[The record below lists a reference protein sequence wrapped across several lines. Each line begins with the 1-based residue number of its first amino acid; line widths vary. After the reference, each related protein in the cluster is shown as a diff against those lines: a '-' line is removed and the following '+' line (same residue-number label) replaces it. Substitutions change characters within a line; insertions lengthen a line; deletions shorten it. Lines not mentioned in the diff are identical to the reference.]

1 MAGTS
6 AAPLRPWLQIQP
18 GEGIMQNVTQS
29 YEKRKEMIYQ
39 LDGRPPLAVAFPLG
53 LQHVLA
59 MFTSN
64 LAPCFILAG
73 IVGLDG
79 PGKIIMVQC
88 AMLISGVTTFFQLYP
103 IPIFGRKSKLPRVG
117 AELPIV
123 MGTSFAFVPTS
134 ITVAHAYGLP
144 GVLGG
149 ALAGSL
155 VEFVMGFFIK
165 PLKRFFPPL
174 VIGAVL
180 IAIGINLLKAGTNY
194 FLGGVGTADFGSVNN
209 ILLGFIVF
217 TTIIICQRFGKGMF
231 QVSALLIG
239 IIVGYFA
246 AFFMGKLSFDLLVSS
261 AWFAVPQPFRFS
273 YEFHIDAIL
282 SFAALYIVSG
292 LETIGNTSGITVAAF
307 DREATTEETSG
318 AILADSLGSML
329 ATVFNTLPNTAFG
342 QNAGLVAMTK
352 VVNKFCIATGAAT
365 LVISGFVPKV
375 GAIFSIMPASV
386 LGGAVIS
393 VFAMI
398 TINGIKLI
406 AKAGFSQ
413 RNITVLSIMLAMGL
427 GLATAPAEAFQQMPA
442 LLRYLFKD
450 SVAAICIIG
459 IIVNVIFP
467 QEPAEKIS
475 TVIEVD

>member
-1 MAGTS
+1 
-6 AAPLRPWLQIQP
+6 
-18 GEGIMQNVTQS
+18 MQNKPQTF
-29 YEKRKEMIYQ
+29 EERKELIYQ
-39 LDGRPPLAVAFPLG
+39 LDGRPPFAVAFPLG

-88 AMLISGVTTFFQLYP
+88 AMLISGITTFLQLYP
-103 IPIFGRKSKLPRVG
+103 VSVFGKQSKLPAIG
-117 AELPIV
+117 SGLPIV

-134 ITVAHAYGLP
+134 ITVAQMYGLP

-149 ALAGSL
+149 ALAGSA
-155 VEFVMGFFIK
+155 VEFLMGFFIK

-180 IAIGINLLKAGTNY
+180 IAIGINLLKAGTTY
-194 FLGGVGTADFGSVNN
+194 FLGGAAAIGTPEFGSVSN
-209 ILLGFIVF
+209 IVLGFIVF
-217 TTIIICQRFGKGMF
+217 STIVLCQRFGKGMF
-231 QVSALLIG
+231 QVSALLVG
-239 IIVGYFA
+239 IIVGYAA
-246 AFFMGKLSFDLLVSS
+246 AFFLGKLNFSLIANSS
-261 AWFAVPQPFRFS
+261 WFSIPMPFRFA
-273 YEFHIDAIL
+273 YEFHLDAIL
-282 SFAALYIVSG
+282 SFAAIYIVSG

-318 AILADSLGSML
+318 AILADSFGSMI
-329 ATVFNTLPNTAFG
+329 ATIFNTLPNTAFG
-342 QNAGLVAMTK
+342 QNAGIVAMTK

-365 LVISGFVPKV
+365 LVAAGFVPKI
-375 GAIFSIMPASV
+375 GAVFSIMPPSV

-406 AKAGFSQ
+406 AKSGFSQ

-427 GLATAPAEAFQQMPA
+427 GLATAPHGAFSQMPA
-442 LLRYLFKD
+442 VIGHIFKD

-459 IIVNVIFP
+459 IVANAVFP
-467 QEPAEKIS
+467 TDEIKMS

>member
-1 MAGTS
+1 MSVT
-6 AAPLRPWLQIQP
+6 
-18 GEGIMQNVTQS
+18 EGQSVHQN
-29 YEKRKEMIYQ
+29 RKNLIYQ
-39 LDGRPPLAVAFPLG
+39 LDGRPPIAVAFPLG

-73 IVGLDG
+73 VVGLDG
-79 PGKIIMVQC
+79 PGRIIMVQC
-88 AMLISGVTTFFQLYP
+88 AMFVSGLTTFLQLYP
-103 IPIFGRKSKLPRVG
+103 IAVFGRKSSLPRIG

-123 MGTSFAFVPTS
+123 MGTSFAFVPTA
-134 ITVAHAYGLP
+134 ITVGKAYGLP

-155 VEFVMGFFIK
+155 VEFAMGFFIK
-165 PLKRFFPPL
+165 PLKKFFPPL

-194 FLGGVGTADFGSVNN
+194 FLGGVGAPDFASVQN
-209 ILLGFIVF
+209 ILLGFVVF
-217 TTIIICQRFGKGMF
+217 FTILICQRFGKGMI

-239 IIVGYFA
+239 IIVGYAVSLFLGILD
-246 AFFMGKLSFDLLVSS
+246 FELLRTS
-261 AWFAVPQPFRFS
+261 AWFSIPKPFRFG
-273 YEFHIDAIL
+273 YEFHFDAIL
-282 SFAALYIVSG
+282 TFAALYIVSG

-307 DREATTEETSG
+307 DREATTKETSG
-318 AILADSLGSML
+318 AIMADSFGSML
-329 ATVFNTLPNTAFG
+329 ASVFNTLPNTAFG
-342 QNAGLVAMTK
+342 QNAGLVAMTR

-365 LVISGFVPKV
+365 LMLAGFVPKI
-375 GAIFSIMPASV
+375 GAVFSMMPNAV

-406 AKAGFSQ
+406 AKSGFSQ
-413 RNITVLSIMLAMGL
+413 RNITVLSVMLAMGL
-427 GLATAPAEAFQQMPA
+427 GLGTAPEGVYVNMPLIFQ
-442 LLRYLFKD
+442 YLFKD

-459 IIVNVIFP
+459 IVVNIVFP
-467 QEPAEKIS
+467 PDGEERS

>member
-1 MAGTS
+1 MAS
-6 AAPLRPWLQIQP
+6 
-18 GEGIMQNVTQS
+18 EGITRGEDRVS
-29 YEKRKEMIYQ
+29 GRELIYQ
-39 LDGRPPLAVAFPLG
+39 LDGKPPLAVAFPLG

-73 IVGLDG
+73 VVGLDG

-88 AMLISGVTTFFQLYP
+88 AMLVSGLTTFLQLYP
-103 IPIFGRKSKLPRVG
+103 VSIFGKKSKLPRIG

-123 MGTSFAFVPTS
+123 MGTSFAFVPTA
-134 ITVAHAYGLP
+134 ITVGKAYGLP

-155 VEFVMGFFIK
+155 IEFVMGFFIK
-165 PLKRFFPPL
+165 PLKKFFPPL

-194 FLGGVGTADFGSVNN
+194 FLGGINSPDYGSIQNM
-209 ILLGFIVF
+209 LLGFIVF
-217 TTIIICQRFGKGMF
+217 FTILVCQRFGKGMV

-239 IIVGYFA
+239 IIVGYAA
-246 AFFMGKLSFDLLVSS
+246 AFLMGRLNFDLLHTS
-261 AWFAVPQPFRFS
+261 AWFSVPKPFRFG
-273 YEFHIDAIL
+273 YEFHLDAIL
-282 SFAALYIVSG
+282 TFAALYIVSG

-318 AILADSLGSML
+318 AILADSFGSML
-329 ATVFNTLPNTAFG
+329 ASVFNTLPNTAFG

-365 LVISGFVPKV
+365 LVVAGFVPKV
-375 GAIFSIMPASV
+375 GAIFSMMPDSV
-386 LGGAVIS
+386 LGGAVIN

-398 TINGIKLI
+398 TINGVKLI
-406 AKAGFSQ
+406 AKAGFSH
-413 RNITVLSIMLAMGL
+413 RNIIVLSVMLAMGL
-427 GLATAPAEAFQQMPA
+427 GLGTAPDGAYQHMPA
-442 LLRYLFKD
+442 LFQYLFKD
-450 SVAAICIIG
+450 SVAAVCIIG
-459 IIVNVIFP
+459 IIANIAFP
-467 QEPAEKIS
+467 SDGSEKS

>member
-1 MAGTS
+1 MSDKEAKT
-6 AAPLRPWLQIQP
+6 AYKERKNLI
-18 GEGIMQNVTQS
+18 
-29 YEKRKEMIYQ
+29 YE

-73 IVGLDG
+73 VVGLDG

-88 AMLISGVTTFFQLYP
+88 AMLVSGLTTFLQLYP
-103 IPIFGRKSKLPRVG
+103 ISIFGKKSNLPRVG

-123 MGTSFAFVPTS
+123 MGTSFAFVPTA
-134 ITVAHAYGLP
+134 ITVGKAYGLP

-165 PLKRFFPPL
+165 PLKKFFPPL

-180 IAIGINLLKAGTNY
+180 IAIGINLLGAGTNY
-194 FLGGVGTADFGSVNN
+194 FLGGVGAPDFASVQN
-209 ILLGFIVF
+209 IMLGFLVF
-217 TTIIICQRFGKGMF
+217 FTILICQRFGKGMI
-231 QVSALLIG
+231 QVSALLVG
-239 IIVGYFA
+239 IIVGYIA
-246 AFFMGKLSFDLLVSS
+246 SFFLGILDFELLRSS
-261 AWFAVPQPFRFS
+261 AWFSVPQPFRFG
-273 YEFHIDAIL
+273 YEFHLDAIL
-282 SFAALYIVSG
+282 TFAALYIVSG

-307 DREATTEETSG
+307 DREATTKETSG
-318 AILADSLGSML
+318 AIMADSFGSML
-329 ATVFNTLPNTAFG
+329 ASVFNTLPNTAFG

-352 VVNKFCIATGAAT
+352 VINKFCIATGAAT
-365 LVISGFVPKV
+365 LVVAGFVPKI
-375 GAIFSIMPASV
+375 GAIFSMMPSAV

-406 AKAGFSQ
+406 AKSGFSQ
-413 RNITVLSIMLAMGL
+413 RNITVLSVMLAMGL
-427 GLATAPAEAFQQMPA
+427 GLATAPEGVYVNMPLAFQ
-442 LLRYLFKD
+442 YLFKD

-459 IIVNVIFP
+459 IIVNIIFP
-467 QEPAEKIS
+467 PDSKETS

>member
-1 MAGTS
+1 
-6 AAPLRPWLQIQP
+6 
-18 GEGIMQNVTQS
+18 MQSTTQS
-29 YEKRKEMIYQ
+29 YNERKDLVYQ
-39 LDGRPPLAVAFPLG
+39 LHGRPPFLVAFPLG

-88 AMLISGVTTFFQLYP
+88 AMFISGVTTIFQIYP
-103 IPIFGRKSKLPRVG
+103 VSFFGRKSKLPRVG

-134 ITVAHAYGLP
+134 ITVAQAYGLP

-155 VEFVMGFFIK
+155 VEFAMGFFIK
-165 PLKRFFPPL
+165 PLKKFFPPL

-180 IAIGINLLKAGTNY
+180 IAIGINLLKAGTKY
-194 FLGGVGTADFGSVNN
+194 FLGGVSAADFGSLDN
-209 ILLGFIVF
+209 IILGFIVF
-217 TTIIICQRFGKGMF
+217 VTIVLCQRFGKGMF
-231 QVSALLIG
+231 QISALLVG
-239 IIVGYFA
+239 IIVGYIV
-246 AFFMGKLSFDLLVSS
+246 AFFMGKLNFDLLYSS
-261 AWFAVPQPFRFS
+261 SWFAVPRPFRFA
-273 YEFHIDAIL
+273 YEFHLDAIL

-329 ATVFNTLPNTAFG
+329 ASMFNTLPNTAFG

-352 VVNKFCIATGAAT
+352 VVNKFCIATGAVT
-365 LVISGFVPKV
+365 LIVAGLVPKV
-375 GAIFSIMPASV
+375 GAIFSIMPQSV

-413 RNITVLSIMLAMGL
+413 RNITVLSIMLAMGMGL
-427 GLATAPAEAFQQMPA
+427 GTADAGAYQHMPA
-442 LLRYLFKD
+442 IFSYLFKD

-459 IIVNVIFP
+459 ILVNIIFP
-467 QEPAEKIS
+467 SDESANKS

>member
-1 MAGTS
+1 
-6 AAPLRPWLQIQP
+6 
-18 GEGIMQNVTQS
+18 MQNKPQTF
-29 YEKRKEMIYQ
+29 EERRKLIYQ

-88 AMLISGVTTFFQLYP
+88 AMLISGVTTFLQLYP
-103 IPIFGRKSKLPRVG
+103 LNIFGKKSKLPRIG

-134 ITVAHAYGLP
+134 ITVAQMYGLP

-149 ALAGSL
+149 ALAGSV
-155 VEFVMGFFIK
+155 VEFLMGFFIK
-165 PLKRFFPPL
+165 PLKKFFPPL

-194 FLGGVGTADFGSVNN
+194 FLGGAGAIGTPEFGSLQN
-209 ILLGFIVF
+209 IMLGFIVF
-217 TTIIICQRFGKGMF
+217 TAIVVCQRFGKGML
-231 QVSALLIG
+231 QVSALLVG
-239 IIVGYFA
+239 IIVGYIA
-246 AFFMGKLSFDLLVSS
+246 AYFMGKLNFGLIANAS
-261 AWFAVPQPFRFS
+261 WFSVPQPFRFA
-273 YEFHIDAIL
+273 YEFHLDAIL
-282 SFAALYIVSG
+282 SFAAIYIVSG

-307 DREATTEETSG
+307 DREATTEETAG
-318 AILADSLGSML
+318 AIMADSFGSML

-342 QNAGLVAMTK
+342 QNAGIVAMTK
-352 VVNKFCIATGAAT
+352 VVNKFCVATGAAT
-365 LVISGFVPKV
+365 LVAAGFVPKI

-406 AKAGFSQ
+406 AKSGFSQ

-427 GLATAPAEAFQQMPA
+427 GLATAPESAFEHMPA
-442 LLRYLFKD
+442 LFRYIFKD

-459 IIVNVIFP
+459 IVMNIIFP
-467 QEPAEKIS
+467 SQETETAKEKAGEVKMS
-475 TVIEVD
+475 AVIEVD

>member
-1 MAGTS
+1 M
-6 AAPLRPWLQIQP
+6 RDK
-18 GEGIMQNVTQS
+18 TQS
-29 YEKRKEMIYQ
+29 FKEGKDLIYR
-39 LDGRPPLAVAFPLG
+39 LNGRPPFSVAFPLG

-88 AMLISGVTTFFQLYP
+88 AMLISGITTFFQLYP
-103 IPIFGRKSKLPRVG
+103 VSVFGKKSKLPRIG

-123 MGTSFAFVPTS
+123 MGTSFAFVPTA
-134 ITVAHAYGLP
+134 ITVGKAYGLP

-149 ALAGSL
+149 ALVGSL

-165 PLKRFFPPL
+165 PLKKFFPPL

-194 FLGGVGTADFGSVNN
+194 FLGGVGAQDFGSVSNV
-209 ILLGFIVF
+209 ILGFIVF
-217 TTIIICQRFGKGMF
+217 VTIIICQRFGKGMF
-231 QVSALLIG
+231 QVSALLVG
-239 IIVGYFA
+239 IIVGYVA
-246 AFFMGKLSFDLLVSS
+246 AFFMGKLDFGLLYSS
-261 AWFAVPQPFRFS
+261 AWFAVPRPFRFA
-273 YEFHIDAIL
+273 YDFHLDAIL
-282 SFAALYIVSG
+282 SFAAIYIVSG

-307 DREATTEETSG
+307 DREATIEETSG
-318 AILADSLGSML
+318 AIMADSLGSML
-329 ATVFNTLPNTAFG
+329 ASMFNTLPNTAFG

-365 LVISGFVPKV
+365 LVAAGLIPKV
-375 GAIFSIMPASV
+375 GAVFTIMPQSV

-398 TINGIKLI
+398 TINGVKLI
-406 AKAGFSQ
+406 AKSGFSQ
-413 RNITVLSIMLAMGL
+413 RNITALSIMLAMGL
-427 GLATAPAEAFQQMPA
+427 GLGTAPAGAFEHMPTVVQ
-442 LLRYLFKD
+442 YLFKD

-459 IIVNVIFP
+459 IAVNIIFP
-467 QEPAEKIS
+467 AEERGEKP

>member
-1 MAGTS
+1 MNGT
-6 AAPLRPWLQIQP
+6 
-18 GEGIMQNVTQS
+18 EGNAREGRELI
-29 YEKRKEMIYQ
+29 YE
-39 LDGRPPLAVAFPLG
+39 LNGRPPLAVAFPLG

-73 IVGLDG
+73 VVGLDG

-103 IPIFGRKSKLPRVG
+103 LAVFGKKSGLPRIG

-123 MGTSFAFVPTS
+123 MGTSFAFVPTA
-134 ITVAHAYGLP
+134 ITVGQMYGLP

-149 ALAGSL
+149 ALAGSS

-180 IAIGINLLKAGTNY
+180 ISIGINLLKAGTNY
-194 FLGGVGTADFGSVNN
+194 FLGGVGSADFGSPSNM
-209 ILLGFIVF
+209 LLGFIVF
-217 TTIIICQRFGKGMF
+217 AAILLCQRFGKGMF

-239 IIVGYFA
+239 IIVGYAA
-246 AFFMGKLSFDLLVSS
+246 AFFMGKLSFELLQAS
-261 AWFAVPQPFRFS
+261 AWFSVPKPFRFG
-273 YEFHIDAIL
+273 YEFHLDAVL
-282 SFAALYIVSG
+282 TFAALYIVSG

-307 DREATTEETSG
+307 DREATTKETSG
-318 AILADSLGSML
+318 AILADSFGSML

-365 LVISGFVPKV
+365 LVVAGFVPKI
-375 GAIFSIMPASV
+375 GAIFSMMPDSV

-406 AKAGFSQ
+406 AKAGFCH
-413 RNITVLSIMLAMGL
+413 RNIIVLSVILAMGM
-427 GLATAPAEAFQQMPA
+427 GLATAPPDAYRDMPLLFQ
-442 LLRYLFKD
+442 YLFKD
-450 SVAAICIIG
+450 SVAATCVVG
-459 IIVNVIFP
+459 IIANVLFP
-467 QEPAEKIS
+467 QDKERQT

>member
-1 MAGTS
+1 
-6 AAPLRPWLQIQP
+6 
-18 GEGIMQNVTQS
+18 MQSKEQTF
-29 YEKRKEMIYQ
+29 EERKELIYQ
-39 LDGRPPLAVAFPLG
+39 LNGRPPFAVAFPLG

-88 AMLISGVTTFFQLYP
+88 SMLISGLTTFLQLYP
-103 IPIFGRKSKLPRVG
+103 VYIFGKKSKLPRIG

-134 ITVAHAYGLP
+134 ITVAQAYGLP

-149 ALAGSL
+149 ALAGSV
-155 VEFVMGFFIK
+155 VEFFMGFFIK

-180 IAIGINLLKAGTNY
+180 IAIGINLLKAGTGY
-194 FLGGVGTADFGSVNN
+194 FLGGAAAAGTPEFGSVSN
-209 ILLGFIVF
+209 ITLGFIVF
-217 TTIIICQRFGKGMF
+217 ATIVICQRFGKGMF

-239 IIVGYFA
+239 IIVGYA
-246 AFFMGKLSFDLLVSS
+246 AAYFMGKLNFALIYNS
-261 AWFAVPQPFRFS
+261 AWFSIPQPFRFS
-273 YEFHIDAIL
+273 YEFHLDAIL

-318 AILADSLGSML
+318 AILADSFGSMI
-329 ATVFNTLPNTAFG
+329 ASVFNTLPNTAFG
-342 QNAGLVAMTK
+342 QNAGLVAMTR

-365 LVISGFVPKV
+365 LVVAGFIPKI
-375 GAIFSIMPASV
+375 GAVFSIMPPSV

-406 AKAGFSQ
+406 AKSGFSQ

-427 GLATAPAEAFQQMPA
+427 GLATAPAGSFTHMPA
-442 LLRYLFKD
+442 LFRHLFKD
-450 SVAAICIIG
+450 SVAAICVIG
-459 IIVNVIFP
+459 IFVNIVFP
-467 QEPAEKIS
+467 DDKLEMKS
-475 TVIEVD
+475 VVIEVD